1 MFRGGGRHFCLFYMT
16 NKIKFANKY
25 EDIIS
30 VDNLL
35 EAWKEF
41 LRGKKKKADVQIFE
55 RNLMQNILV
64 LHNDLKLKTYVHS
77 AYEEFK
83 ISDPKPRVI
92 HKAKV
97 RDRLLHHAL
106 YRHLYPF
113 FTKTFIVDSY
123 SCRLGKGTHKA
134 VKRFNDFYLK
144 VSKNNTKQVWV
155 LKCDI
160 RKFFDSINQEI
171 LLNILDSYITDKE
184 IMALLRKIIGSFYK
198 KEVGV
203 GLPLGNLT
211 SQIFVNIYMNIFDQ
225 FMKHKIKANYYIRYS
240 DDFVILSDD
249 KVWLERT
256 LLEISNFLNNKLK
269 LSLHPSK
276 VSITTFSSGVDFLG
290 WVNFSNHKVL
300 RTVTK
305 KKMFRRL
312 AESEKEET
320 VASYLGML
328 SHGSSHKLMDKINSM
343 L

>member
-1 MFRGGGRHFCLFYMT
+1 MS
-16 NKIKFANKY
+16 KIKFANKY

-41 LRGKKKKADVQIFE
+41 LRGKKKKTDVLEFQ
-55 RNLMQNILV
+55 RNLMQNILA
-64 LHNDLKLKTYVHS
+64 LHEDLKLKRYTHS

-106 YRHLYPF
+106 YRHLYYF
-113 FTKTFIVDSY
+113 FTKTFITDSY
-123 SCRLGKGTHKA
+123 SCRIGKGTHKA

-144 VSKNNTKQVWV
+144 VSKNDTRQVWV

-160 RKFFDSINQEI
+160 RKFFDSINQDI
-171 LLNILDSYITDKE
+171 LLDILGSYIIDKE
-184 IMALLRKIIGSFYK
+184 IMDLLRKIIGSFHK
-198 KEVGV
+198 NTVGV

-211 SQIFVNIYMNIFDQ
+211 SQIFVNIYMNVFDQ
-225 FMKHKIKANYYIRYS
+225 FVKHRLKAKYYIRYS
-240 DDFVILSDD
+240 DDFVILSDNRE
-249 KVWLERT
+249 WLEKI
-256 LLEISNFLNNKLK
+256 LLEISDFLNNKLK
-269 LSLHPSK
+269 LSLHPNK
-276 VSITTFSSGVDFLG
+276 VSINTFSSGVDFLG
-290 WVNFSNHKVL
+290 WVNFSAHKVL

-312 AESEKEET
+312 VENQKKET

-328 SHGSSHKLMDKINSM
+328 SHGNSYKLKEKIKNM
-343 L
+343 G